1 MLVGKLDGSVVGQ
14 DEFEV
19 RIRAS
24 RHLEQ
29 ALAGKIPE
37 DYLAGLPR
45 SYDIIGDIAVL
56 EFGARLAGFE
66 DRVAGAILEIHRN
79 VKAVFAQTGPI
90 SGSERIRPLRHIAG
104 ENRTETVHRE
114 FGCAFRVDLSGAFFS
129 PRLSTEHNRV
139 ARQVAEGERVVDMF
153 SGVGPFSILIAKYV
167 NQIAVDAIDSN
178 PAATRLLEENA
189 LANKVDSKVHV
200 HLGDAREI
208 AGRLPRTATRIIMNH
223 PSASKDFV
231 DAACDMLSKKGGVVH
246 YYTFAGGDDPE
257 VMARNELETALNLS
271 KYSIKRVLGV
281 RRVREVAPV
290 KWQIGIDVEVI
301 TNSLPQ
307 SRS

>member
-1 MLVGKLDGSVVGQ
+1 MGKLDGSVVGQ
-14 DEFEV
+14 DEFEP
-19 RIRAS
+19 RIRVS
-24 RHLEQ
+24 RDLEQ
-29 ALAGKIPE
+29 ALAGRIPG
-37 DYLAGLPR
+37 DYLAELPR
-45 SYDIIGDIAVL
+45 SYDVIGDIAVL
-56 EFGARLAGFE
+56 EFGARLVGFE

-167 NQIAVDAIDSN
+167 NEIAVDAIDSN

-189 LANKVDSKVHV
+189 RANKVGSKVRV
-200 HLGDAREI
+200 HLGDAREVVN
-208 AGRLPRTATRIIMNH
+208 RLPHIATRVIMNH
-223 PSASKDFV
+223 PSAARDFV
-231 DAACDMLSKKGGVVH
+231 DSACDALSTRGGVVH
-246 YYTFAGGDDPE
+246 YYSFASGDTPE
-257 VMARNELETALNLS
+257 VEARKELETALKSSNH
-271 KYSIKRVLGV
+271 SIHRLLGV
-281 RRVREVAPV
+281 RKVREVAPV
-290 KWQIGIDVEVI
+290 KWQIAIDAEV
-301 TNSLPQ
+301 TPEPPPKS
-307 SRS
+307 